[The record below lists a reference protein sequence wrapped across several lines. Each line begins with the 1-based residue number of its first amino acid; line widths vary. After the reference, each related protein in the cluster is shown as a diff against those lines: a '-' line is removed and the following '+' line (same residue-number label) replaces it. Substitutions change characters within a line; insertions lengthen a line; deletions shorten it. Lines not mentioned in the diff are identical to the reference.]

1 MVSFRKW
8 FPALAIVALL
18 LGSAVAASAQ
28 TSFTCQTVA
37 GVPPLVRGEGLA
49 ELVGDVVLQCTGGIT
64 TAAGAPVPGVNFSVF
79 LNTNITSRVLSND
92 ITEALLMIDEPL
104 VTGLCPA
111 TSSCAILGTG
121 AGGIAS
127 NTDPDNGYLI
137 GSAVPGGVNY
147 KIGVGYNGT
156 DIPNTFPG
164 KLVQQFAGG
173 STVLQEYLSWTG
185 IPLDAPGTVGTRT
198 VRITNI
204 RANANRIGVS
214 STLIPSQIRAFI
226 SITSTQSVSIA
237 NPEQTVAYVSRGLG
251 NFTIADN
258 TSPYF
263 QCLGFSLG
271 DGIAFSAR
279 FQEGFSSSF
288 KRRAQGG
295 YTDALVSQDGLSLV
309 QQPQPIPPNTAP
321 WPGAIPG
328 VTPQN
333 LPGQNTF
340 TESGFIP
347 PTGLGIYSSA
357 GVADHGT
364 RLILRMSNIPA
375 GVTVYAG
382 TVDASATDGDIE
394 NARAR
399 LINTNADGSG
409 GGTFVSSDG
418 TASSTAGWPV
428 AAIPS
433 SGILVYEIVAS
444 DPAVVESIDIPFF
457 VTFPVNAGALTPAD
471 ALPTVTG
478 ALAPLSTVRSE
489 QFGGSGAPIPRFV
502 DTPISQ
508 GVFVINPCRTN
519 ILFPFVANQ
528 DGFDTGIAI
537 SNTSKDIYGTT
548 QQSGPCTINY
558 FGNTTGGGAPPNAQT
573 STSAI
578 EAGGTLR
585 FVVSSGG
592 TNGIVGTPGFLG
604 YIIAQCDFQYAHG
617 FAFITDGPIGAAKVA
632 EGYLG
637 LILDESLSGGRT
649 GYASE
654 SLEN

>member
-49 ELVGDVVLQCTGGIT
+49 ELVGDVVLQCTGGT
-64 TAAGAPVPGVNFSVF
+64 TTLAGAQVPGVNFSVF
-79 LNTNITSRVLSND
+79 LNTNITSRVLTND
-92 ITEALLMIDEPL
+92 VTEALLLIDEPL
-104 VTGLCPA
+104 SFNFVTNPVVV
-111 TSSCAILGTG
+111 TGTG
-121 AGGIAS
+121 AGPVLNNA
-127 NTDPDNGYLI
+127 DPGNGYPI
-137 GSAVPGGVNY
+137 GATVPGGVNY
-147 KIGVGYNGT
+147 KTGAA
-156 DIPNTFPG
+156 PNSFPG

-173 STVLQEYLSWTG
+173 TTVLQEYLSWTG
-185 IPLDAPGTVGTRT
+185 IPLDAPGTAGIRT
-198 VRITNI
+198 IRITNL

-237 NPEQTVAYVSRGLG
+237 NPEQTVAFVTRGLG
-251 NFTIADN
+251 DFKVASNS
-258 TSPYF
+258 SPYF
-263 QCLGFSLG
+263 QCQGFSLSSG
-271 DGIAFSAR
+271 VAFVAR
-279 FQEGFSSSF
+279 FVEGYSASF

-295 YTDALVSQDGLSLV
+295 YTDPVVNASGTGMVT
-309 QQPQPIPPNTAP
+309 QPQPIPPNTTP
-321 WPGAIPG
+321 WPGSIPG
-328 VTPQN
+328 ITSQAI
-333 LPGQNTF
+333 PGQNTF
-340 TESGFIP
+340 TESGFVFGP
-347 PTGLGIYSSA
+347 SA
-357 GVADHGT
+357 PSPYNLVGVADHGT
-364 RLILRMSNIPA
+364 RLILRFANNPA
-375 GVTVYAG
+375 GVTLYAG
-382 TVDASATDGDIE
+382 TVDTGATGGLVT

-399 LINTNADGSG
+399 LISANADGSG
-409 GGTFVSSDG
+409 GGTFTSSDG
-418 TASSTAGWPV
+418 TASSSAGWPV

-433 SGILVYEIVAS
+433 SGILVYEIVAT
-444 DPAVVESIDIPFF
+444 DPSVVETIDIPIF
-457 VTFPVNAGALTPAD
+457 VSFPVNAGALTPANT
-471 ALPTVTG
+471 LPTVTG

-502 DTPISQ
+502 DTPIS
-508 GVFVINPCRTN
+508 GNTFVINPCRTN

-573 STSAI
+573 STSAV

-604 YIIAQCDFQYAHG
+604 YIIAQCDFQYGHG

-637 LILDESLSGGRT
+637 LILDDNISGGRT

-654 SLEN
+654 ALNQ